1 MAIIPKFNLRKFR
14 FSVLTC
20 ELGSKALVSVGED
33 VHVLVVVPRS
43 GGNQGDDG
51 GGDKGHSEATIGWIK
66 KRKSNIFQDDGGGN
80 WGERN

>member
-1 MAIIPKFNLRKFR
+1 MRKFR

-43 GGNQGDDG
+43 GGNQGDNG
-51 GGDKGHSEATIGWIK
+51 GGDKGHSEAKKGWIK
-66 KRKSNIFQDDGGGN
+66 KGNPIFFRMMVVVTGVNGIDFC
-80 WGERN
+80 EAV